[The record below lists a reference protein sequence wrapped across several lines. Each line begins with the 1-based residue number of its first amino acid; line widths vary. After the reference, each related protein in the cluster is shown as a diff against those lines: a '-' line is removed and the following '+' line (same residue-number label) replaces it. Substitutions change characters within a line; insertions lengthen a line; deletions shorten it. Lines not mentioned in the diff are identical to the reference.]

1 MNQKDV
7 TYQEKL
13 NQIRM
18 DLNHP
23 NTQGKVFV
31 LVEGESDIRLY
42 RKLFN
47 DAICKVERVPGG
59 NVKLENC
66 VADISSTYPL
76 VIGIRDADFIHLS
89 SEAYNK
95 VNMFLTDYHDIEMTM
110 IADEDTFKSL
120 VSEFLH
126 ERLGNTAAVRDT
138 VLRILEWLSYL
149 KWLNDSEKLR
159 LSFEPMFGDLIS
171 LETNSI
177 DLVAYFNRILS
188 KSKHATVT
196 DYAALESKLSELS
209 ELEVDSFQLTN
220 GHDFLKCFAVYIRG
234 YGNDKSVSE
243 DTVASCLRTSYGIH
257 QYQRT
262 NLYFATRHW
271 AEQQL
276 LAIY

>member
-1 MNQKDV
+1 
-7 TYQEKL
+7 
-13 NQIRM
+13 
-18 DLNHP
+18 
-23 NTQGKVFV
+23 
-31 LVEGESDIRLY
+31 
-42 RKLFN
+42 
-47 DAICKVERVPGG
+47 VPGV

-209 ELEVDSFQLTN
+209 ELVVDSFQITN